1 MTRHLFFLA
10 VKLITR
16 EVRKLR
22 MSITA
27 LNAAIA
33 QLQTDVNTLEAQ
45 NANTVPQA
53 DVDAAT
59 TAVQAIDATVV
70 AAIAPKS

>member
-1 MTRHLFFLA
+1 
-10 VKLITR
+10 
-16 EVRKLR
+16 